1 MNRNIRVVVSFAVV
15 AVAVGIAQGGQL
27 DTPQQV
33 VARPG
38 TFSFVDGRGNLSP
51 KQYLVCG
58 PASGFA
64 MTSSGPG
71 QPGPFTID
79 LSFGVLPAG
88 DRLGDTESVIGS
100 WVVRSPA
107 AAIFDGGVSSG
118 TIVPAKGG
126 GTFYELYGYTNFTGT
141 TCNGFGRVTA
151 PADYDT
157 RNPVRIYGAC
167 GNDQEINFELSRR
180 PLVTDKNGFRYFDE
194 AGMFARATFRG
205 NVACGRTA
213 DRARVRVNL
222 TSRR

>member
-1 MNRNIRVVVSFAVV
+1 MNRRIEAVLLFTLV
-15 AVAVGIAQGGQL
+15 AMVPIARGGQL
-27 DTPQQV
+27 DSPKQV
-33 VARPG
+33 VTRPG
-38 TFSFVDGRGNLSP
+38 TFSFVDGGGSLSA

-64 MTSSGPG
+64 MTGSGPG

-88 DRLGDTESVIGS
+88 DRLGDIATVIGS

-118 TIVPAKGG
+118 TILPSKGG
-126 GTFYELYGYTNFTGT
+126 GTVYELYGFTHFTGT

-151 PADYDT
+151 GADYST

-167 GNDQEINFELSRR
+167 GNDQEITFELSRR

-194 AGMFARATFRG
+194 AGVLSRGTFRG
-205 NVACGRTA
+205 NVTCGQTA
-213 DRARVRVNL
+213 DRNQVRVNL
-222 TSRR
+222 SRPR